1 VDLASVIRLYDDFA
15 GQVEMQ
21 DRVIDVIAQ
30 YQASAVTDKLIEIA
44 KSERN
49 QELRRK
55 AVMRVGQRRDPRVR
69 EFLIDVLSK

>member
-1 VDLASVIRLYDDFA
+1 
-15 GQVEMQ
+15 MQ

-30 YQASAVTDKLIEIA
+30 YQATAVTDKLLDIA

-49 QELRRK
+49 QDLRRK

-69 EFLIDVLSK
+69 DFLVDMLSK